1 MSIKLFMINE
11 YLNVILM
18 IFNCQ
23 LNDSYFFIVFSL
35 KNHTYFKYHH
45 LLLHAHDLIILYYS
59 N

>member
-1 MSIKLFMINE
+1 MINE

-23 LNDSYFFIVFSL
+23 LNDSYFFIIFSL
-35 KNHTYFKYHH
+35 KNHTYFKNHH